1 MNDKNDF
8 DKIAEL
14 ISAQLGEK
22 IANNDNTPIFYGV
35 TDEDKSDTANNDSK
49 EE

>member
-1 MNDKNDF
+1 MNKKNEF

-22 IANNDNTPIFYGV
+22 IENNDDTPIFYNV
-35 TDEDKSDTANNDSK
+35 SNQDKSD
-49 EE
+49 EEDEITE